1 MASKQ
6 LIAEARHVAAMLR
19 DRPSPFILAAQW
31 QLVQDAQWQLVQAAV
46 HHFTKC
52 GGQNADKF
60 LLSLLGNSDAANS
73 KCIMVNE
80 YTCVSS

>member
-6 LIAEARHVAAMLR
+6 LIAEAQHVAAMLHN
-19 DRPSPFILAAQW
+19 RPSPFILAAQW
-31 QLVQDAQWQLVQAAV
+31 QLVQAAV
-46 HHFTKC
+46 HNFTKC